1 MEGVEN
7 IIQEKIFC
15 IKLIGGFIYVYF
27 LFSLSVFYVG
37 NSTYLPKNN
46 FFLVKSANS
55 KM

>member
-7 IIQEKIFC
+7 IILENIFC
-15 IKLIGGFIYVYF
+15 VKLIRGFICVYF
-27 LFSLSVFYVG
+27 LFLLSVLYVR
-37 NSTYLPKNN
+37 NSNYFPKNN